1 MKELPQ
7 NKFFEGF
14 YIWFNKDKKEEYY
27 ATPLYMH
34 NTNFNMDNDNR
45 TLKIYMKK
53 EKFDGLKYPA
63 VINFPYVESFGMMLL
78 QFLNAD
84 EPKCVALFGIC
95 INVSDEHDSKI
106 ESSMHSASTTK

>member
-1 MKELPQ
+1 
-7 NKFFEGF
+7 
-14 YIWFNKDKKEEYY
+14 
-27 ATPLYMH
+27 MH
-34 NTNFNMDNDNR
+34 NTNLNMDNDNR

-84 EPKCVALFGIC
+84 FSTFDKWKKEAQARIKLFKQGKLEEEKLY
-95 INVSDEHDSKI
+95 NWMI
-106 ESSMHSASTTK
+106 ENK